1 MKTRLGSKE
10 ATDMEEIHV
19 LVVDDEEHM
28 RNAIDRVISR
38 FSFHASEVDSD
49 VSFTTEQVGSGE
61 DALMCFERK
70 VPDLL
75 FLDQKLPGIS
85 GLDVLEKVSG
95 KAPGMLTIMITAYAS
110 IETAVKATKQGAYDF
125 LPKPF
130 TPAELKYVTQKAAG
144 RILLARSAKRLAEE
158 KKQIRFEF
166 IRVLGHELKA
176 PIGAVGNYLALM
188 KKKTLGETL
197 EAYEDVIDRS
207 QIRLDQMQKL
217 VADLLD
223 MTRIE
228 SGQRIREI
236 AVHDLREIAEKSI
249 ELVDLQAKSREIT
262 LSLNEGSKV
271 LMNCDR
277 SEMEMIFNNLL
288 SNAVKYNK
296 DGGRVEVQIE
306 QLGDQ
311 IQIKVSDTG
320 IGMSHEETKRLFNEF
335 VRIKNEKTF
344 GILGSG
350 LGLSIVK
357 RLAELNGGS
366 VRVESEADVGS
377 TFIVTLHNKSLQ

>member
-1 MKTRLGSKE
+1 MENKE
-10 ATDMEEIHV
+10 VASMEEIHV

-28 RNAIDRVISR
+28 RSAIERVVSK
-38 FSFHASEVDSD
+38 FSFHSTEVDAD
-49 VSFTTEQVGSGE
+49 VSFTIDQAGSGE
-61 DALMCFERK
+61 DALARFEEK
-70 VPDLL
+70 MPDIL

-85 GLDVLEKVSG
+85 GLEVLERVSG
-95 KAPGMLTIMITAYAS
+95 KAPNMLTIMITAYAS

-144 RILLARSAKRLAEE
+144 RLLLARSAKRLAEE
-158 KKQIRFEF
+158 KRKIRFEF

-176 PIGAVGNYLALM
+176 PIGAVSNYLALM
-188 KKKTLGETL
+188 KKKTLGGDL
-197 EAYEDVIDRS
+197 GAYEDVIDRS

-228 SGQRIREI
+228 SGQRAREI
-236 AVHDLREIAEKSI
+236 AIHDLREVAERSL
-249 ELVDLQAKSREIT
+249 ELVDLQAKSRDIT
-262 LSLNEGSKV
+262 LSLADGPKV

-288 SNAVKYNK
+288 SNGVKYNK
-296 DGGRVEVQIE
+296 DGGHVEVIIE
-306 QLGDQ
+306 QLEDWV
-311 IQIKVSDTG
+311 QIKVSDTG
-320 IGMSHEETKRLFNEF
+320 IGMSPEDTKRLFNEF

-344 GILGSG
+344 RILGSG

-366 VRVESEADVGS
+366 VSVESEADVGS
-377 TFIVTLHNKSLQ
+377 TFIVTLHNESLQA

>member
-1 MKTRLGSKE
+1 
-10 ATDMEEIHV
+10 MEEIHV